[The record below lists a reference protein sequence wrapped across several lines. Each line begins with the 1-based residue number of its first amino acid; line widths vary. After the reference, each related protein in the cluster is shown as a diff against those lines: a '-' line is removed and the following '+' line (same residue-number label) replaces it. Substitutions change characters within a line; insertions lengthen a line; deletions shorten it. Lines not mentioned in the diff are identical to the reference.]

1 MSAMRRS
8 VLLSM
13 LLLAA
18 TAPPLAAAGRA
29 GPQADVS
36 VAAIAG
42 EFALQAGRL
51 TEASQWY
58 LRAARVADGDA
69 GLAER
74 ALRIALLAKDD
85 ASAAQALALW
95 RRRAADSSAMRG
107 AQATLAL
114 RRGRARAARR
124 NLEVLLR
131 SPDQR
136 DWHHALVALGGVG
149 RDRHLPARLL
159 GELVDAGAIPDRLP
173 AWLAFA
179 GLAQRLGEQVLA
191 ERMVGEVV
199 RRFPDEPR
207 VGLLHAGQLR
217 AAGRDVQA
225 RAVLDGLARRRI
237 GDDEIR
243 LALAAEYDALGDPLA
258 AAATLAGA
266 ERSDRGDALRAAL
279 LAKAKSD
286 VELAA
291 LYDELKAR
299 SAAPEPS
306 RRLLLGQIA
315 EYLKRFD
322 QALDWYRSVPGGDA
336 RWQAR
341 LREAN
346 VLHELG
352 RAAAAFDALHR
363 VQADASADQ
372 SVRRDAYLL
381 EAELHGKGGQAGA
394 EELQAY
400 ARGLAAFPDDS
411 GLLYARAL
419 SWERR
424 DDIPRA
430 EADLRRILAAE
441 PENVAALNAL
451 GYTLADRT
459 QRYQEALELLN
470 RARAAEPDNPAII
483 DSYGWVL
490 YRLGRSE
497 EALTELQRAF
507 GLHEDA
513 EIAAHVGEVLWT
525 LGRKDEARRYF
536 ERARKLEPESRALE
550 RALRSTGA

>member
-8 VLLSM
+8 VLLSI

-18 TAPPLAAAGRA
+18 VAPPSVAAGRA
-29 GPQADVS
+29 GSQADVT

-42 EFALQAGRL
+42 EFALQTGRL
-51 TEASQWY
+51 TEAGQWY
-58 LRAARVADGDA
+58 LRAARAADGDA

-74 ALRIALLAKDD
+74 AVRIALLANDD

-95 RRRAADSSAMRG
+95 RRSAADLPAMRG

-124 NLEVLLR
+124 DLEALLR
-131 SPDQR
+131 SPDRR
-136 DWHHALVALGGVG
+136 DWHYALAALGGVG

-179 GLAQRLGEQVLA
+179 GLAQRLGEQALA

-199 RRFPDEPR
+199 KRFPDEPR

-217 AAGRDVQA
+217 AAGRDAQA

-258 AAATLAGA
+258 AAAALAGA

-286 VELAA
+286 AALAA

-322 QALDWYRSVPGGDA
+322 RALDWYRSVPGGDA

-363 VQADASADQ
+363 VQADASAGQ

-381 EAELHGKGGQAGA
+381 EAELHGKGSPAGA
-394 EELQAY
+394 GELQAY